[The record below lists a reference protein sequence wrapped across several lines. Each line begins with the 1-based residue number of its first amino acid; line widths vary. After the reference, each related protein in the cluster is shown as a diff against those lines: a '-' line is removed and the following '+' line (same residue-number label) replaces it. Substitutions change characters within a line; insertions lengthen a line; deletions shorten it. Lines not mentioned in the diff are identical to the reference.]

1 MRRRGEVARA
11 AIDVERGGLAE
22 MAHPWGTARFWTAFI
37 GEALET
43 GCLLGRRDS
52 TLRIRDLCPAGFTAV
67 TYRAR
72 ACRESGAHFAPH
84 HSGSRF
90 LMRRIAVPIFPVS
103 GMRLAIAARKEAA
116 DPHTEDPYGK
126 RAISGYNGFTVS
138 SDFLLIGLRKKAA
151 RSRTPRENAR
161 YS

>member
-1 MRRRGEVARA
+1 
-11 AIDVERGGLAE
+11 

-43 GCLLGRRDS
+43 DCLLGRRDS

-90 LMRRIAVPIFPVS
+90 LMRRIALPIFSVS

-126 RAISGYNGFTVS
+126 RAIGGYNGFTVS
-138 SDFLLIGLRKKAA
+138 SDFLLDWTKEKSGTKQN
-151 RSRTPRENAR
+151 TRENAR